1 MPSSG
6 RRPKL
11 ACRFYRTDAGN
22 EPARERLRAL
32 DGEVRKQIGEDIGT
46 VQWTWPVGRP
56 LVGAFGDGLYEVRT
70 TYDKNEYRVLFCIE
84 NDQMILLHA
93 LHKKTRKTPVADID
107 LARKRQR
114 G

>member
-1 MPSSG
+1 MPSPN

-22 EPARERLRAL
+22 EPVREWLKAL
-32 DGEVRKQIGEDIGT
+32 DGETRKQIGEDIGT
-46 VQWTWPVGRP
+46 VQWTWPVGKP
-56 LVGAFGDGLYEVRT
+56 LVDGFGGGLHEVRT
-70 TYDKNEYRVLFCIE
+70 THDKNEYRILFCVE

-93 LHKKTRKTPVADID
+93 LHKKTKKTPPAEVA
-107 LARKRQR
+107 LARRRQR